1 MNSIWDII
9 NVPAGWVLRFC
20 NTIVQNQYVFAL
32 FLFAIVIEIIL
43 LPFGVKQQK
52 NSIRQARLRPKE
64 LAIRKKYAGS
74 NSKQSQQHMTQEIQE
89 MYQKENYSPLSGCL
103 PLLIQLPIMI
113 ALYNIVMNPLKYICG
128 LSEDAISQILT
139 IVKTFPQYA
148 DSLKSV
154 TASRTIELLGAVKT
168 IMTENGAE
176 VFEAVEGFS
185 TKVPSVDALP
195 NLTLFGAVNLAEI
208 PSFVP
213 LTWLTL
219 IPVLTFLVY
228 FLSMKITRKFSFQAN
243 LAAND
248 QAQGCSNNMMDI
260 TMPLMSV
267 FITFQV
273 PAAIGVYW
281 IFKSIIGT
289 VKTFLLHKAMPLPV
303 FTKEELD
310 EAERE
315 IGLRGKGK
323 SRAKS
328 EGESNVDGDSKTP
341 FDGRA
346 DQSSAPKK
354 QGRPGSVRSLH
365 YIDDEDFEDT
375 RERAERAKAVQAEIE
390 AEKKAVEDQRAK
402 KLAARATHPEAPV
415 LKDDA
420 KPEAKAKETGDFGP
434 EGKVSK
440 EATEENTPT
449 ENH

>member
-32 FLFAIVIEIIL
+32 FLFAIVIEVLL
-43 LPFGVKQQK
+43 LPLGIKQQK

-128 LSEDAISQILT
+128 LSEDAIAQILT

-154 TASRTIELLGAVKT
+154 TATRTIELLGAVKT

-176 VFEAVEGFS
+176 VFEAVDGFAS
-185 TKVPSVDALP
+185 KVPTVEYLP

-213 LTWLTL
+213 LSWLTL

-228 FLSMKITRKFSFQAN
+228 FLSMKFTRKFSFQAN

-289 VKTFLLHKAMPLPV
+289 GKTFLLHKVMPLPV

-323 SRAKS
+323 GRAKNDV
-328 EGESNVDGDSKTP
+328 EGGELTEG
-341 FDGRA
+341 G
-346 DQSSAPKK
+346 QSVRK

-390 AEKKAVEDQRAK
+390 AEKKASDDQRAK
-402 KLAARATHPEAPV
+402 KLAARATHPDAPV

-420 KPEAKAKETGDFGP
+420 RPEAKKPEDFGP
-434 EGKVSK
+434 EGKATK
-440 EATEENTPT
+440 EANDENAPT

>member
-32 FLFAIVIEIIL
+32 FLFAIVIEVLL
-43 LPFGVKQQK
+43 LPLGIKQQK

-128 LSEDAISQILT
+128 LSEDAIAQILT

-154 TASRTIELLGAVKT
+154 TATRTIELLGAVKT

-176 VFEAVEGFS
+176 VFEAVDGFAS
-185 TKVPSVDALP
+185 KVPTVESLP

-213 LTWLTL
+213 LSWLTL

-228 FLSMKITRKFSFQAN
+228 FLSMKFTRKFSFQAN

-289 VKTFLLHKAMPLPV
+289 GKTFLLHKVMPLPV

-323 SRAKS
+323 GRAKNDV
-328 EGESNVDGDSKTP
+328 EGGELTEG
-341 FDGRA
+341 G
-346 DQSSAPKK
+346 QSVRK

-390 AEKKAVEDQRAK
+390 AEKKASDDQRAK
-402 KLAARATHPEAPV
+402 KLAARATHPDAPV

-420 KPEAKAKETGDFGP
+420 RPEAKKPEDFGP
-434 EGKVSK
+434 EGKATK
-440 EATEENTPT
+440 EANDENAPT

>member
-32 FLFAIVIEIIL
+32 FLFAIVIEVLL
-43 LPFGVKQQK
+43 LPLGIKQQK

-103 PLLIQLPIMI
+103 PHLIQLPIMI

-128 LSEDAISQILT
+128 LSEDAIAQILT

-154 TASRTIELLGAVKT
+154 TATRTIELLGAVKT

-176 VFEAVEGFS
+176 VFEAVDGFAS
-185 TKVPSVDALP
+185 KVPTVESLP

-213 LTWLTL
+213 LSWLTL

-228 FLSMKITRKFSFQAN
+228 FLSMKFTRKFSFQAN

-289 VKTFLLHKAMPLPV
+289 GKTFLLHKVMPLPV

-323 SRAKS
+323 GRAKNDV
-328 EGESNVDGDSKTP
+328 EGGELTEG
-341 FDGRA
+341 G
-346 DQSSAPKK
+346 QSVRK

-390 AEKKAVEDQRAK
+390 AEKKASDDQRAK
-402 KLAARATHPEAPV
+402 KLAARATHPDAPV

-420 KPEAKAKETGDFGP
+420 RPEAKKPEDFGP
-434 EGKVSK
+434 EGKATK
-440 EATEENTPT
+440 EANDENAPT